1 MSKTT
6 IGVKSETRA
15 RLALYKVEN
24 KFESID
30 QVINHLLDNEN

>member
-6 IGVKSETRA
+6 IGVKSNTRE
-15 RLALYKVEN
+15 RLTLYKIEN